1 MPVKQHGCAG
11 PDRRGGEI
19 NYCLISGTR
28 TSSDASQVAS
38 IHDPLASDG
47 EARNVSLLVYNTSL
61 VAKYDKITRSIAD
74 RGDKKTL
81 QQMSELHLCVMC
93 KSAME
98 GAGILRIS
106 EAVSALYSSPNQHA
120 RRTIYWEDGRMTVAY
135 DWSKV
140 SGEHLVGICHPE
152 VDTD

>member
-28 TSSDASQVAS
+28 TISDASQVAS

-47 EARNVSLLVYNTSL
+47 EARNVSLLVYNASL

-98 GAGILRIS
+98 GAGILYIVIPESGCGSHPIS
-106 EAVSALYSSPNQHA
+106 L
-120 RRTIYWEDGRMTVAY
+120 DC
-135 DWSKV
+135 D
-140 SGEHLVGICHPE
+140 
-152 VDTD
+152 